1 MKNNS
6 NVSLV
11 TLGCPMNQ
19 VDSEKMMSAFVSLG
33 FNITDEN
40 DADIIIVN
48 TCGFIE
54 SAREESVESILSI
67 ARMKKTGRL
76 KALVVAGCLAERY
89 GDEIRKE
96 FPEADAVIGLK
107 DAERIPQVCME
118 LLGIESPETREGSKV
133 LIGLPHTAYLKISE
147 GCNNRC
153 SYCAIPLIRGPF
165 RSFDE
170 AAIISEARE
179 LISFDIREIVLIG
192 QDTTLYGGTSD
203 GSRLAGLIRKLAEI
217 DGIEWIRL
225 MYAHPAHFGD
235 ELIKAYTDIP
245 KLVPYIDMPV
255 QHISE
260 NILKSMGRSTPPA
273 EILKLI
279 DKLRSSVKNLVLR
292 TSLMVGF
299 PGETDKNFKELIDF
313 VTQVRFERMGA
324 FIYSPEDGTKAA
336 SLEETIPED
345 KAAKRYDF
353 LMSVQQDISSEFQKS
368 LIGREFDM
376 ILDESEPFGKVV
388 TGRAFFDA
396 PEIDGNILAS
406 GKVKDNNAFQKVKI
420 TGAKEYDLKGLFI

>member
-1 MKNNS
+1 
-6 NVSLV
+6 
-11 TLGCPMNQ
+11 MNQ
-19 VDSEKMMSAFVSLG
+19 VDSEKMMSSLVSLG

-54 SAREESVESILSI
+54 SAREESVESILSV
-67 ARMKKTGRL
+67 ARMKKNGRL
-76 KALVVAGCLAERY
+76 KALIVAGCLAERY

-107 DAERIPQVCME
+107 DAEKIPQVCME
-118 LLGIESPETREGSKV
+118 LLGVESPEKREGSKV

-170 AAIISEARE
+170 DAIISEARE

-192 QDTTLYGGTSD
+192 QDTTLYGGAPD
-203 GSRLAGLIRKLAEI
+203 GGKLAGLIRKLADI

-235 ELIKAYTDIP
+235 ELVKAYADIP
-245 KLVPYIDMPV
+245 KLVPYLDMPI

-260 NILKSMGRSTPPA
+260 NILKSMGRSTSPD
-273 EILKLI
+273 EIRKLI
-279 DKLRSSVKNLVLR
+279 DKLRGSVKDLVLR

-313 VTQVRFERMGA
+313 VTDVRFERMGA
-324 FIYSPEDGTKAA
+324 FIYSPEEGTKAA
-336 SLEETIPED
+336 SLDDIIPED
-345 KAAKRYDF
+345 KASKRYDF
-353 LMSVQQDISSEFQKS
+353 LMRIQQEISAEFQKS

-388 TGRAFFDA
+388 TGRAYFDA